1 MRISCKYTHIPS
13 LLSPTPKPTCYLSR
27 SSQST
32 ELRFLNYAAAYLLEF
47 NNLVLVYYL
56 INNGHAIQKPLA
68 NCQGSRAESGPPAIP
83 GLW

>member
-32 ELRFLNYAAAYLLEF
+32 ELRSLNYAAACLLEF

-56 INNGHAIQKPLA
+56 INNGHATQAHQQALA
-68 NCQGSRAESGPPAIP
+68 FGSAP
-83 GLW
+83 GRGSMTPQPG